1 MVQRKAL
8 GLLLLVCNPLLL
20 VLEAAQQCPYSCYTK
35 GGNSCLCPDPN
46 WKGSPC
52 SWLGHGGPYDFPAC
66 LDAIA
71 TGFPKETT
79 SILIERLTSP
89 TLFEQS
95 FHNLRIL
102 VRLVHLSI
110 RKSNVSRIQPG
121 AFRGLRH
128 LTHLYLKDDRIS
140 SLEPD
145 TFTGLPKLA
154 VLLLEKN
161 AISTI
166 SQHAFR
172 GLPKLQILRLSEN
185 RLTSVPVHALQDL
198 YPQPGVILMVDLQ
211 MNHIAT
217 IDEDVVRLSQ
227 AHRLNLMI
235 VNNALRCDKNL
246 TGFVCSLP
254 HHPAYISASDSLK
267 CASPP
272 ELRGTSLAALANEI
286 CRTDKEAPPKQ
297 ETESKPFSE
306 PSMTT
311 TVSRN
316 MVEDLSAPME
326 LTSPQ
331 ILYSET
337 IPTKGHTHTGMP
349 QSMPVSERTTQMD
362 YVIVLGGGPL
372 IKDVNITA
380 ITLAAIVPSLLITVI
395 LIILKLCR
403 GTDVPQQD
411 APRGSDEEAT
421 SSRRAEADHIEP
433 YAVAYAADSAEME
446 EENRNSTPAS
456 NKTAE
461 GNYQIQ
467 PYAVA
472 YDDSAEPGGQNRN
485 STTSRRP
492 IRPAS
497 DKTTEDNYAIQP
509 YAVAYD
515 DSAEPGGQNRN
526 STTSRRPA
534 SNINKTTE
542 DNFTIEPYAVAYD
555 DQPGPQLQSHPE
567 ASIDD
572 LEQDDNY
579 EAQPYAVGY
588 PDSPQATRSRVETN
602 LTPLEN
608 SSDEQTTDV
617 KQQVARS
624 LSNEDDIK
632 SNLED
637 EEEEG
642 DPKGDGKGPYGMDG
656 GNESPEGVGIQYK
669 RGSQANKHSASSAY
683 TYNSPDGQTQCQT
696 SGHRQSALYEDELM
710 ATDPTED
717 VIHHSS

>member
-1 MVQRKAL
+1 MVQRRAL
-8 GLLLLVCNPLLL
+8 GLLLLVCSPLLL

-35 GGNSCLCPDPN
+35 GGNSCLCPDPK

-52 SWLGHGGPYDFPAC
+52 SWLGHGGPYNFPAC

-95 FHNLRIL
+95 FHDLRIL

-110 RKSNVSRIQPG
+110 RKSNVSTIQPG
-121 AFRGLRH
+121 AFRGLQH

-145 TFTGLPKLA
+145 TFIGLPKLA

-198 YPQPGVILMVDLQ
+198 YPQPGIILMVDLQ

-254 HHPAYISASDSLK
+254 HHPSYISASDSLK

-272 ELRGTSLAALANEI
+272 ELRGTNLTALANEI
-286 CRTDKEAPPKQ
+286 CHTDKEVPQQQ
-297 ETESKPFSE
+297 ETKSKPFSE
-306 PSMTT
+306 PPMTT

-316 MVEDLSAPME
+316 TE

-337 IPTKGHTHTGMP
+337 IPTEGYTHTGMP
-349 QSMPVSERTTQMD
+349 QNMPVSENTTQMD

-372 IKDVNITA
+372 IANPKDVNITA
-380 ITLAAIVPSLLITVI
+380 ITLAAVVPSLLITVI
-395 LIILKLCR
+395 LLIIKFCR
-403 GTDVPQQD
+403 GTDLPQQD
-411 APRGSDEEAT
+411 APRESDEEAT
-421 SSRRAEADHIEP
+421 SSRTAEADNIEP

-446 EENRNSTPAS
+446 EQDRNSTTSGRPAGNKTTEDNYAIQPYAVAYGDSAEPGGQNINSTTSRRPIPPTS
-456 NKTAE
+456 NKTTE
-461 GNYQIQ
+461 DNYTIQ

-472 YDDSAEPGGQNRN
+472 YDDSAEPGGQNIN

-492 IRPAS
+492 IPPTS
-497 DKTTEDNYAIQP
+497 NKTTEDNYKIQP
-509 YAVAYD
+509 YAVAY
-515 DSAEPGGQNRN
+515 A
-526 STTSRRPA
+526 
-534 SNINKTTE
+534 E
-542 DNFTIEPYAVAYD
+542 DNGTIQPYAVAYD
-555 DQPGPQLQSHPE
+555 DQPGPQLQSHAQ
-567 ASIDD
+567 ASLD
-572 LEQDDNY
+572 

-588 PDSPQATRSRVETN
+588 PDSPQATRSRAEAN
-602 LTPLEN
+602 LTPQEN
-608 SSDEQTTDV
+608 SSCEETSV
-617 KQQVARS
+617 KQ
-624 LSNEDDIK
+624 
-632 SNLED
+632 
-637 EEEEG
+637 
-642 DPKGDGKGPYGMDG
+642 
-656 GNESPEGVGIQYK
+656 
-669 RGSQANKHSASSAY
+669 
-683 TYNSPDGQTQCQT
+683 
-696 SGHRQSALYEDELM
+696 
-710 ATDPTED
+710 
-717 VIHHSS
+717 